1 MPQRS
6 QTPATTA
13 SPGRPR
19 DPNRDQA
26 ILRATLELM
35 AVRGFELGIEEVAE
49 RAGVAKTTIYRR
61 FPSKEELVIAALE
74 TVAVPQP
81 APDTGSVRADLIE
94 FGLRR
99 LEEAETVATPL
110 VGMRLLSDLWQY
122 PKLLAIFSE
131 RILAPARAPLVA
143 IVERGIARGELRDD
157 IDRDLIVDSLYGGLV
172 YRTLI
177 SGDLSVVARDL
188 EAFLDAAIEGVG
200 RRERSGP

>member
-1 MPQRS
+1 MSRRS

-35 AVRGFELGIEEVAE
+35 ATRGFELGIEEVAE

-74 TVAVPQP
+74 TVSVPQP

-94 FGLRR
+94 FALRR
-99 LEEAETVATPL
+99 LEEAEAVSTPL
-110 VGMRLLSDLWQY
+110 VGMRLLSDLWQH

-157 IDRDLIVDSLYGGLV
+157 IDQDVIVDSLFGGIF

-177 SGDLSVVARDL
+177 SGDLAVAGRDL
-188 EAFLDAAIEGVG
+188 EAYLDAVLDGVG
-200 RRERSGP
+200 RRERSDP